1 MTKTSLHISFS
12 TLITKSLV
20 ILSLGFSAGYAN
32 PSTQLPTVEK
42 TSPSTSP
49 KESIVV
55 SVKGMVCD
63 FCAQGLKKSFTKK
76 GDVDSIHVSLKKGL
90 VTIYPQTGQKVS
102 DDIITKGIRDNG
114 ISVDSI
120 QRTPLLETP

>member
-1 MTKTSLHISFS
+1 MTKKSLHISFS

-20 ILSLGFSAGYAN
+20 ILSVGFSAGYSN
-32 PSTQLPTVEK
+32 PSTQVPTVEK
-42 TSPSTSP
+42 ISTSPSP

-120 QRTPLLETP
+120 QRTPLVETP

>member
-20 ILSLGFSAGYAN
+20 ILSVGFSAGYSN
-32 PSTQLPTVEK
+32 PSTQVPTVEK
-42 TSPSTSP
+42 ISTSPSP

-120 QRTPLLETP
+120 QRTPLVETP